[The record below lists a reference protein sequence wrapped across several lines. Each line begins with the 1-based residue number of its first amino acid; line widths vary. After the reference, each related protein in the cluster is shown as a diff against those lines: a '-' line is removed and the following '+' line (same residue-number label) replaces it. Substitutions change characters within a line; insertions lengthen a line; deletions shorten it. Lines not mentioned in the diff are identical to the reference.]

1 MDSTVRQS
9 AHIKETDLSAAL
21 SKFQSLLGSENV
33 ILSNEGL
40 VKYRDKHA
48 PDFGEKGEF
57 FPTAALRPIT
67 VEEIQE
73 ILRIANRYTIPL
85 KYFSRG
91 RNFGYGGPNAVLNF
105 AVTLDLSRMT
115 KILEI
120 NTKYGYIVVE
130 PGVSLEMVRNE
141 LIKRG
146 LDGDWWLDGASNPYG
161 SIIGNA
167 MDRGVGYGLKGDRTA
182 VVNGMEVVLPDS
194 TVMRTGMWAMSKSK
208 AAHQYKYGYGPNYDM
223 MFQQSNFGI
232 VTKAGFEI
240 IKAPPCIRA
249 AEVYTK
255 SFEGVVPFIDT
266 LRELQLERIVDMA
279 ASGSFNFGGISP
291 HSKGPWGG
299 WFPPE
304 PGMHPAW
311 RCRIGFYGDERVVD
325 AKWERALAAFEKA
338 LGDDCFYDER
348 KYSKPYD
355 YTNWQSEDLLAAGV
369 ATDLEVDV
377 WDHYGTFT
385 SVVLPYNGQ
394 EVMKMIQLVGKE
406 FEKYG
411 LKYFGSPFH
420 IHTGRALIFLIA
432 VPMGGENFPA
442 PVASFTNDKAVELTW
457 KVIKV
462 CEENGWGKYRSSV
475 DYQYH
480 GALAYDFND
489 NALLRF
495 SEQIKDAIDPN
506 GILSP
511 GKYGIWPKR
520 IRENS

>member
-1 MDSTVRQS
+1 MIDSKTRQS
-9 AHIKETDLSAAL
+9 ANISQSDLSNAIEDF
-21 SKFQSLLGSENV
+21 KKLLGEKHV
-33 ILSNEGL
+33 IIGNEDL

-48 PDFGEKGEF
+48 PDFGKAGEF
-57 FPTAALRPIT
+57 LPSAALRPIN

-73 ILRIANRYTIPL
+73 ILRIANMYTIPL

-91 RNFGYGGPNAVLNF
+91 RNFGYGGPNAVMNF
-105 AVTLDLSRMT
+105 AVSLDLSRMT

-120 NTKYGYIVVE
+120 NTKHGYIVVE

-182 VVNGMEVVLPDS
+182 AIVGMEVVLADS

-255 SFEGVVPFIDT
+255 TFEGVVPFVDT
-266 LRELQLERIVDMA
+266 LRELQLNRIVDMS

-304 PGMHPAW
+304 KGMHPTW
-311 RCRIGFYGDERVVD
+311 RCRLGFYGDEREVD
-325 AKWERALAAFEKA
+325 SKWERTLEAFQKA
-338 LGDDCFYDER
+338 MPGEYFFDER
-348 KYSKPYD
+348 KHHKPYD
-355 YTNWQSEDLLAAGV
+355 YSTWQTETLLAAGV
-369 ATDLEVDV
+369 ATDLEVDI

-385 SVVLPYNGQ
+385 SVVLPYDGA
-394 EVMKMIQLVGKE
+394 EVLKLCKTIGELFKEYKMP
-406 FEKYG
+406 
-411 LKYFGSPFH
+411 YFGSPFH
-420 IHTGRALIFLIA
+420 MHTGRAIIF
-432 VPMGGENFPA
+432 
-442 PVASFTNDKAVELTW
+442 
-457 KVIKV
+457 
-462 CEENGWGKYRSSV
+462 
-475 DYQYH
+475 
-480 GALAYDFND
+480 
-489 NALLRF
+489 
-495 SEQIKDAIDPN
+495 
-506 GILSP
+506 
-511 GKYGIWPKR
+511 
-520 IRENS
+520 